1 MNIILTFPILQLLLA
16 SLQLLL
22 LITHFCSPGCFC
34 YFCLMPFTKFK
45 CKSILL
51 WALCNLVF
59 IFDMVILFFSF
70 YPEVNQLWFHFFVGF
85 FGPFQLLVLVFLI
98 IWFFISPM
106 LVWGNVTS
114 WSITLQFFSTSWSI
128 FWEMLSLAEIINSA
142 FSAIFK

>member
-1 MNIILTFPILQLLLA
+1 MVHFRLHPVNEPFQYANSGFLLFPESFLGLQFQIVVLFQCFGFSSSKMDKMNIILTFPILQLLLA

-22 LITHFCSPGCFC
+22 LIIHFCSPGCFC
-34 YFCLMPFTKFK
+34 CFSLMPFTKFK

-85 FGPFQLLVLVFLI
+85 FGPFQLLV
-98 IWFFISPM
+98 
-106 LVWGNVTS
+106 
-114 WSITLQFFSTSWSI
+114 
-128 FWEMLSLAEIINSA
+128 
-142 FSAIFK
+142 